1 MKQLPILFSTPMVQ
15 AILKGTKTE
24 TRRATG
30 KIKIIN
36 ENPDN
41 WNLNHFTSDRSHL
54 IAVFFNKAADT
65 YLQVKSPYGFAGD
78 VLWVRET
85 HKFLG
90 EDFEGD
96 IIIKYKD
103 GGVISVTPEMDR
115 EDYWNDRLEKL
126 LDVMAK
132 KDKVVADEENE
143 MFTWK
148 AKDIPWTL
156 SIHMPKDAARIWLK
170 ITNVTVER
178 LLDITKEA
186 AKSEGVES
194 EFDDFFADDRYTDY
208 LNNSKRVY
216 ALPET
221 SFLSLWQSINGQ
233 ESQYKNPWVWVIQFE
248 RIEKPEICYK
258 SNQPCIHNC
267 EGLCKESC

>member
-1 MKQLPILFSTPMVQ
+1 MHKTRESLDAQQKAQIAKAKQLPILFSTPMVE

-24 TRRATG
+24 TRRAIG
-30 KIKIIN
+30 KIKKVN

-41 WNLNHFTSDRSHL
+41 WNLNHFTSDKQGNL
-54 IAVFFNKAADT
+54 MAVFFNKAADT
-65 YLQVKSPYGFAGD
+65 YIQVKSPYGFTGD

-85 HKFLG
+85 YKFLG
-90 EDFEGD
+90 EDFEDD

-103 GGVISVTPEMDR
+103 GGAASVTPEMDR

-132 KDKVVADEENE
+132 KDKVIANEENE

-148 AKDIPWTL
+148 SEDVPWSP

-178 LLDITKEA
+178 LFDITPEA
-186 AKSEGVES
+186 AKNEGVECIN
-194 EFDDFFADDRYTDY
+194 ENTPCFKGYLDYYDFIGENAAI
-208 LNNSKRVY
+208 NS
-216 ALPET
+216 
-221 SFLSLWQSINGQ
+221 FCSLWQGINGS
-233 ESQYKNPWVWVIQFE
+233 ESLKQNPWVWVIQFE
-248 RIEKPEICYK
+248 RIEKPITHH
-258 SNQPCIHNC
+258 S
-267 EGLCKESC
+267 